1 MSICPAKDST
11 AAIIKGS
18 IEFIFE
24 YKVYRILLTEFN
36 FISNQIAEYSNTEK
50 KTYCGSTFALNNYS
64 YKDIS
69 IKKKLFNYRQFRISK
84 IILKQ
89 IR

>member
-50 KTYCGSTFALNNYS
+50 KNVLW
-64 YKDIS
+64 
-69 IKKKLFNYRQFRISK
+69 
-84 IILKQ
+84 
-89 IR
+89 

>member
-1 MSICPAKDST
+1 MSICPAKDNT

-18 IEFIFE
+18 IELIFE

-50 KTYCGSTFALNNYS
+50 NPYCGSTFALNNYS
-64 YKDIS
+64 YMDNLLRRNCFITGNLGFQ
-69 IKKKLFNYRQFRISK
+69 KLF
-84 IILKQ
+84 
-89 IR
+89 